1 MTARAE
7 LADEKAQHELTKQLL
22 SNFFSSPDLRIR
34 ELQNQ
39 VQSFEIKL
47 AVVTNQ
53 LAVADK
59 NQARSNLHL
68 ALTQQLL
75 SDSQKIAKDA
85 EAEADRY
92 RCERCTKVLCV
103 EALNI
108 LHDTIAPHSPALDPA
123 SPDFLTTV
131 QQFAAEVQSRC
142 PPNYCYVRDL
152 CDDYH
157 TANTEYAKD
166 LRELRAEN
174 FRLRAR
180 LARQT

>member
-7 LADEKAQHELTKQLL
+7 LAVEKAQHELTKQLL
-22 SNFFSSPDLRIR
+22 SNHFSSPDLRIR
-34 ELQNQ
+34 GLQNQ

-59 NQARSNLHL
+59 NQSRSNLHL

-75 SDSQKIAKDA
+75 SDSQIAKDA
-85 EAEADRY
+85 EKEANRY

-108 LHDTIAPHSPALDPA
+108 LHDTLAPHFPALDPA
-123 SPDFLTTV
+123 SPDLLTTV
-131 QQFAAEVQSRC
+131 QQLAAEVQSRC
-142 PPNYCYVRDL
+142 PPDYCYVRDL
-152 CDDYH
+152 RDDYH

-174 FRLRAR
+174 FRLRDR
-180 LARQT
+180 LARRT

>member
-1 MTARAE
+1 M
-7 LADEKAQHELTKQLL
+7 TKQLL
-22 SNFFSSPDLRIR
+22 SNLLSGPDPRIQ

-39 VQSFEIKL
+39 LQSLEIKL
-47 AVVTNQ
+47 AVATNQ
-53 LAVADK
+53 LAIADK
-59 NQARSNLHL
+59 NQSRSNLHL

-75 SDSQKIAKDA
+75 SDSQKIARDA
-85 EAEADRY
+85 EEEADRY

-108 LHDTIAPHSPALDPA
+108 LHDTIAPHSPALDPT

-131 QQFAAEVQSRC
+131 QQFGAEVQSRC

-174 FRLRAR
+174 FRFRVR
-180 LARQT
+180 LAHQN